1 MWCKANKAGVYSPPT
16 GKSGPKSRFTTLQK
30 LNAVRTSPTFQ
41 ENRAIPLLGLEAPVK
56 LNANGII
63 CWVVVFPA
71 ALLLVGCGGGGGGPS
86 GPTLLSIEVNPPS
99 ATLVSG
105 ETQQFTAMGVF
116 SDGNHDITSQVN
128 WSASPA
134 AIASVT
140 TAGLAT
146 ATAFGSGNILA
157 GLGSVSGNAA
167 LTVQATARFDT
178 TDPKK
183 GPFPSDLFT
192 TADAGQITGL
202 RVNLP
207 RPNCIQ
213 RPSDC
218 DDLNVLNAL
227 DGFNL
232 QPRLSIPL
240 DGSLD
245 VTTAT
250 SSNVF
255 LVSLGAIAPGGGP
268 AGPLIGI
275 NQVVWDPAS
284 ETLFVESDAFLDQ
297 HARYLLVATN
307 GLRDGNG
314 NPLRQSLAFQQF
326 RDPAFTPSDPQAR
339 AYHTELVNAL
349 GSSALANAGITPGSI
364 VAASVFVTQSVT
376 ADLEKMRDQIKNA
389 AAPAPANFV
398 LGSLG
403 ERTVFPLSNVSSIVY
418 NRQNSTA
425 PGFVFLNHPSIDLL
439 GYIPGALGT
448 IGFGK
453 FTSPDYETPEGVFPP
468 IPTGTGVPQVQ
479 STNDIYF
486 DVFLPASAKPAA
498 GWPVAITMS
507 EGSNHKEGI
516 AFRTAAILAEHGVA
530 SISINIVGNG
540 GGPLGT
546 MTLTP
551 VSGSPV
557 TLPVG
562 GRGVDVNG
570 DGLIDADE
578 GFGAIWPKFIVLLR
592 DGIRQTVVDMMQ
604 LVRVIQGGVDVDGD
618 GTPDLDASRMY
629 FLAKGMGSRIGT
641 IFLAIEPDVHAGVPM
656 IVGGFEVDDS
666 RISLNTRS
674 GFASQILGSHAPS
687 LLNGGVGGFDENIP
701 LRNRPPVV
709 NKVPGAIDIQE
720 YLDHARWVQEKGDD
734 VAYASYLRKEPLP
747 GVPPK
752 SVLLPFAKGDMTYP
766 NPGTTAMIRAGALT
780 DRSIYFRNDLEFA
793 ADPNFPKNP
802 FDFPFAIDP
811 NPDPNVITIGAELG
825 ESVGKFFETDGMTI
839 NDPDGTGPLF
849 EVPIAGPLP
858 EDLNYIP

>member
-1 MWCKANKAGVYSPPT
+1 MYLKTIGASFYGIALPT
-16 GKSGPKSRFTTLQK
+16 
-30 LNAVRTSPTFQ
+30 
-41 ENRAIPLLGLEAPVK
+41 
-56 LNANGII
+56 
-63 CWVVVFPA
+63 
-71 ALLLVGCGGGGGGPS
+71 ALLLVACGGGSGGS
-86 GPTLLSIEVNPPS
+86 RLLSIQVNPPS
-99 ATLVSG
+99 AALVSG
-105 ETQQFTAMGVF
+105 ETQQFTATGVF
-116 SDGNHDITSQVN
+116 TDGNHDITSQVT
-128 WSASPA
+128 WSASPT

-157 GLGSVSGNAA
+157 SLGSVSATAA

-178 TDPKK
+178 TDTKK
-183 GPFPSDLFT
+183 GPFPSDIFT
-192 TADAGQITGL
+192 TPDAGQTTGL

-207 RPNCIQ
+207 KPDCTQ

-218 DDLNVLNAL
+218 QDLDVLNAL

-250 SSNVF
+250 SANVF
-255 LVSLGAIAPGGGP
+255 LVSLGAIPPGGGP
-268 AGPLIGI
+268 AGQLIGI

-297 HARYLLVATN
+297 HAHYLLVVTN
-307 GLRDGNG
+307 GLHDGNG
-314 NPLRQSLAFQQF
+314 NPMRQSLAFQQF
-326 RDPAFTPSDPQAR
+326 RDPAFTPSDSQAQ

-349 GSSALANAGITPGSI
+349 GSSALANTGITPDSI

-376 ADLEKMRDQIKNA
+376 ADLEKMRDQIKSA
-389 AAPAPANFV
+389 ATPAPPNFV
-398 LGSLG
+398 IGSMG
-403 ERTVFPLSNVSSIVY
+403 ERTVFALSNVSSIVY
-418 NRQNSTA
+418 NRQISTA
-425 PGFVFLNHPSIDLL
+425 PTFHFLDHPSVDLL
-439 GYIPGALGT
+439 RFIPGAVGT
-448 IGFGK
+448 IAFGK
-453 FTSPDYETPEGVFPP
+453 YPSPDYETSEGIFPP
-468 IPTGTGVPQVQ
+468 IPTGSGVPQVQ

-498 GWPVAITMS
+498 GWPVAITLA
-507 EGSNHKEGI
+507 EGSGHKEGV

-530 SISINIVGNG
+530 SIAINLVGNG

-546 MTLTP
+546 MTLTL

-557 TLPVG
+557 MLPVG
-562 GRGVDVNG
+562 GRGIDQDG
-570 DGLIDADE
+570 DGLIGADE
-578 GFGAIWPKFIVLLR
+578 GFGAIAPKFIVLLR

-604 LVRVIQGGVDVDGD
+604 LVRVIQAGVDVDGD

-674 GFASQILGSHAPS
+674 GFASQILGSRTPS

-701 LRNRPPVV
+701 LRDQPPVV
-709 NKVPGAIDIQE
+709 NNVPGAMDIQE
-720 YLDHARWVQEKGDD
+720 YLDHARWVQETGDD
-734 VAYASYLRKEPLP
+734 VAYAPYLRKEPLP
-747 GVPPK
+747 GVPAK
-752 SVLLPFAKGDMTYP
+752 SVILPFAKGDMTYP

-780 DRSIYFRNDLEFA
+780 DRTIYFRNDLEFA

-811 NPDPNVITIGAELG
+811 DPDPNIAMVGAEIG

-839 NDPDGTGPLF
+839 IDPDGTGPLF

>member
-1 MWCKANKAGVYSPPT
+1 
-16 GKSGPKSRFTTLQK
+16 
-30 LNAVRTSPTFQ
+30 
-41 ENRAIPLLGLEAPVK
+41 
-56 LNANGII
+56 
-63 CWVVVFPA
+63 
-71 ALLLVGCGGGGGGPS
+71 
-86 GPTLLSIEVNPPS
+86 
-99 ATLVSG
+99 
-105 ETQQFTAMGVF
+105 MGAF
-116 SDGNHDITSQVN
+116 SDGNRDITSQVT

-157 GLGSVSGNAA
+157 SLGSVSANAA

-178 TDPKK
+178 MDPKK
-183 GPFPSDLFT
+183 GPFPSDLFST
-192 TADAGQITGL
+192 PDAGQITGL

-207 RPNCIQ
+207 KPDCTQ

-218 DDLNVLNAL
+218 EDLDVLNAL

-240 DGSLD
+240 DGALD
-245 VTTAT
+245 VRTAT
-250 SSNVF
+250 STSVF
-255 LVSLGAIAPGGGP
+255 LVSLGAIPPGGGP
-268 AGPLIGI
+268 AGPVIGI

-284 ETLFVESDAFLDQ
+284 ETLFVESYAFLDQ
-297 HARYLLVATN
+297 QARYLLVATN

-314 NPLRQSLAFQQF
+314 NPMRQSLAFQQF
-326 RDPAFTPSDPQAR
+326 RDPAFTPSDPQAQ

-349 GSSALANAGITPGSI
+349 VSSALANTGITPGSI

-376 ADLEKMRDQIKNA
+376 ADLEKMRDQIK
-389 AAPAPANFV
+389 AAPAPAAPNFV
-398 LGSLG
+398 LGSMG

-418 NRQNSTA
+418 NRQFSIA
-425 PGFVFLNHPSIDLL
+425 PPFLFLNHPSVDLL
-439 GYIPGALGT
+439 RFIPGALGT

-453 FTSPDYETPEGVFPP
+453 FSSPDYETSDGLFPT
-468 IPTGTGVPQVQ
+468 IPTGSGIPQVQ
-479 STNDIYF
+479 SMNDIYF
-486 DVFLPASAKPAA
+486 DVFLPASAKPAG

-507 EGSNHKEGI
+507 EGSNHKEGV

-540 GGPLGT
+540 GGALGT
-546 MTLTP
+546 MTLTL
-551 VSGSPV
+551 VSGNPV

-562 GRGVDVNG
+562 GRGVDANG

-578 GFGAIWPKFIVLLR
+578 GFYAKAPQPIVFIR
-592 DGIRQTVVDMMQ
+592 DGERQTVVDMMQ
-604 LVRVIQGGVDVDGD
+604 LVRVIQVGVDVDGD
-618 GTPDLDASRMY
+618 GAPDLDPSRIY

-641 IFLAIEPDVHAGVPM
+641 SFLAIEPDVQVGVPM
-656 IVGGFEVDDS
+656 IVGGFQVDDG

-674 GFASQILGSHAPS
+674 GLAQILGSRIPS
-687 LLNGGVGGFDENIP
+687 LLNGGVDGFTENIP
-701 LRNRPPVV
+701 LRFKPPVI
-709 NKVPGAIDIQE
+709 NNVPGAIDIQE

-734 VAYASYLRKEPLP
+734 LAYAPYLRKEPLP

-780 DRSIYFRNDLEFA
+780 DRTIYFRNDLEFA
-793 ADPNFPKNP
+793 ADPAFPKDP

-811 NPDPNVITIGAELG
+811 NPDQNVITIGAELG
-825 ESVGKFFETDGMTI
+825 ETVGKFFESDGVTVD
-839 NDPDGTGPLF
+839 DPDGTGPLF
-849 EVPIAGPLP
+849 EVPIEGPLP